1 MMEFL
6 SHIHDLLTSAPPIS
20 GGQWLFLLLLL
31 GVSTIIFNIVTDTS
45 ELPHMALNFL
55 FLLAGAWLGMML
67 FPNLSP
73 PLDMMAN
80 ATLAVFSGMAGAALI
95 NMVFFRSG

>member
-1 MMEFL
+1 MMDFL
-6 SHIHDLLTSAPPIS
+6 THIHDLLTRAPPIS

-31 GVSTIIFNIVTDTS
+31 AVSTIIFNIVTDTS
-45 ELPHMALNFL
+45 DMPSMAVNFL
-55 FLLAGAWLGMML
+55 FLLAGALLGMML

-80 ATLAVFSGMAGAALI
+80 ATLAVFSGMVGAALL
-95 NMVFFRSG
+95 NMAFFRSS